1 MDIPEITE
9 APGKSS
15 FFARGKK
22 YFFEFV
28 LLFLAVFLGFLADNY
43 REQYSEKQQA
53 NELAKSFYDELKND
67 SVAVLAKVDG
77 RIKKEKAIE
86 YMVAF
91 FKDSSLT
98 SSSKSLSIN
107 FLWATTVRTPIIFT
121 PRTVVLEQLKGS
133 GSIRHFKSKELQRLV
148 EDLSVAI
155 DYILERQALEA
166 SAYDEHIEPI
176 MISHMDY
183 DFQYKLFSNGIFDR
197 LAQYEQSD
205 EYIPFRLSQTEKI
218 NRNDLI
224 NVLGY
229 YHTNNIKSTRLIPF
243 KAYIEVN
250 AALLKALRKEFKL
263 R

>member
-9 APGKSS
+9 APEKIS
-15 FFARGKK
+15 FFSRGKK

-67 SVAVLAKVDG
+67 SVAVLAKVEG

-121 PRTVVLEQLKGS
+121 PRTVVLEQ
-133 GSIRHFKSKELQRLV
+133 HFGKTGPGGFGL
-148 EDLSVAI
+148 
-155 DYILERQALEA
+155 
-166 SAYDEHIEPI
+166 
-176 MISHMDY
+176 
-183 DFQYKLFSNGIFDR
+183 
-197 LAQYEQSD
+197 
-205 EYIPFRLSQTEKI
+205 
-218 NRNDLI
+218 
-224 NVLGY
+224 
-229 YHTNNIKSTRLIPF
+229 
-243 KAYIEVN
+243 
-250 AALLKALRKEFKL
+250 
-263 R
+263 